1 MYIKESNS
9 LKSENFKLQAK
20 SYKLKASLGFTLT
33 ELLVVI
39 AIMGLFL
46 SLVLA
51 NYAGQRG
58 VRDLRIAQ
66 NELATN
72 VRKVQS
78 FSASSRDTAN
88 GSVKYY
94 VLKLDKASNNGYDV
108 QAILSNLQLE
118 PSLERINLPADIL
131 ISNLKLEQPYGSR
144 LQEYEC
150 VQIAFALP
158 FNKVYIDPN
167 CTIDLTVRDPVGL
180 TSLSNSLLRVTLY
193 SSQAN
198 TTRQV
203 VINGVSGAIT
213 MEQP

>member
-1 MYIKESNS
+1 MIKK
-9 LKSENFKLQAK
+9 LKLSTTSYQLQAN
-20 SYKLKASLGFTLT
+20 SGFTLT

-58 VRDLRIAQ
+58 IRDLRIAQ

-94 VLKLDKASNNGYDV
+94 VLKLDKASSNGYDV

-118 PSLERINLPADIL
+118 SSLERINLPPDIV
-131 ISNLKLEQPYGSR
+131 ISNLRLEQPYGSR
-144 LQEYEC
+144 LQEYDC

-167 CTIDLTVRDPVGL
+167 CTIDLTVKDPVGL
-180 TSLSNSLLRVTLY
+180 TSLSNSLLRVTLT
-193 SSQAN
+193 STQAN

-203 VINGVSGAIT
+203 VINGVSGAVT